1 MPTPAESLT
10 EARTAEIGARIA
22 RELGLAES
30 QVAATIRLLDED
42 NTIPFIARYRKEVTD
57 NLDEVQLDK
66 IQERLGFL
74 RALAERKADVL
85 RLIGEQGK
93 LTPEIAAAV
102 GRATTQQAVDDIYLP
117 FRPKRRTRATIAREK
132 GLAPLADLI
141 LAQARPAGGREAAAR
156 PFVSA
161 EKEVADVDAA
171 LAGARDVVAEAIA
184 ENPELRGELRETFA
198 REATISCGKADPAK
212 DPQGKYRLY
221 YEFSAPAG
229 RLLPHQVLAINRA
242 EKEGVLKAGLDLP
255 EPRATGAIL
264 RRFPVN
270 AASPFA
276 DDLREAAADSYKRLL
291 GPSLERES
299 RAALTESAETHA
311 IEIFAANL
319 RPLLLQP
326 PLKGRKIMGIDPGF
340 RTGCKVAVVDETG
353 RYLEGTTI
361 YPHEPQRRWAD
372 AKRTILDLVR
382 RHGVSAIA
390 IGNGTAS
397 RETESLVAEVIA
409 ETRDEIPDLAYA
421 MVSEAGASVYSAS
434 AIAREEFPD
443 LEASQRGNISIA
455 RRLQDPLA
463 ELVKID
469 PKAIGVGLYQH
480 DVDQKELGQ
489 TLERV
494 VERCVNFAGVD
505 ANTASAPLLQR
516 VSGINKRV
524 AESIVRYRDKHGRF
538 SSREALRKVSGLGD
552 ATFVQAAGFI
562 RVRGGEN
569 LLDDTFIHPESYDAC
584 RRLLDLLPPA
594 EPGERLSERVRRFR
608 ASLKGERDISALA
621 AKVGV
626 GVPTLTDILDNLERP
641 GLDPRDDLPR
651 PILRRDVLKM
661 EDLKPGMVLQGT
673 VRNVVDFGAFVDIGV
688 KQDGL
693 VHVSEMAER
702 RVRTPFEVVSTGDVV
717 WVRVIGV
724 DKERGRIQLSLRQAR
739 PEAAAG

>member
-1 MPTPAESLT
+1 MPTPD
-10 EARTAEIGARIA
+10 EARTADLANQIA
-22 RELGLAES
+22 RELDLTAA
-30 QVAATIRLLDED
+30 QVAATIRLFDED
-42 NTIPFIARYRKEVTD
+42 NTIPFIARYRKEVTGG
-57 NLDEVQLDK
+57 LDEVQLDR
-66 IQERLGFL
+66 IQERLSYL

-93 LTPEIAAAV
+93 LTPEVAAAIE
-102 GRATTQQAVDDIYLP
+102 RATTQQAVEDIYLP
-117 FRPKRRTRATIAREK
+117 FRPKRRTRATIARER
-132 GLAPLADLI
+132 GLAPLADVI
-141 LAQARPAGGREAAAR
+141 LAQARPKGGREPSAQ

-161 EKEVADVDAA
+161 EKEVASVDEA
-171 LAGARDVVAEAIA
+171 LAGARDVVAEVIA
-184 ENPELRGELRETFA
+184 ENPELRGELREAFA
-198 REATISCGKADPAK
+198 REATVSCGKADPAK

-221 YEFSAPAG
+221 YEFTGPVG

-255 EPRATGAIL
+255 EERAQGAIH

-270 AASPFA
+270 PASPFA
-276 DDLREAAADSYKRLL
+276 DDLRAAAADSYKRLL

-299 RAALTESAETHA
+299 RAGLTESAEAHA
-311 IEIFAANL
+311 IEVFAANL

-326 PLKGRKIMGIDPGF
+326 PLKGQKVMGIDPGF

-353 RYLEGTTI
+353 RYLEGATI

-372 AKRTILDLVR
+372 AKRLILDLIR

-409 ETRDEIPDLAYA
+409 ETRDDLPNLAYA

-480 DVDQKELGQ
+480 DVDQKKLGQ
-489 TLERV
+489 ALERV

-524 AESIVRYRDKHGRF
+524 AEAIVRQRDKHGRF
-538 SSREALRKVSGLGD
+538 RERAALRKVPGLGE

-562 RVRGGEN
+562 RVRDGDN
-569 LLDDTFIHPESYDAC
+569 PLDDTFIHPESYDAC
-584 RRLLDLLPPA
+584 RRLLDLMPPA
-594 EPGERLSERVRRFR
+594 QPGEKLSERVRRFR
-608 ASLKGERDISALA
+608 AGLKRERDLSELA

-626 GVPTLTDILDNLERP
+626 GVPTLTDILANLERP
-641 GLDPRDDLPR
+641 GLDPRDELPR

-661 EDLKPGMVLQGT
+661 EDLKPGMVLLGT

-693 VHVSEMAER
+693 VHISEMAER
-702 RVRTPFEVVSTGDVV
+702 RVRSPFEVVSPGDVV
-717 WVRVIGV
+717 SVRVVGV
-724 DKERGRIQLSLRQAR
+724 DKERGRIQLSLRQTKAE
-739 PEAAAG
+739 EAAG